1 MDLPAD
7 ATGRGMHVCRLGLS
21 RWIGRIQQYAD
32 DSGIRHQLIQ
42 KLEAFRFQESSEL
55 NDASR
60 VPARPVD
67 AGDEARLDRIN
78 GTREDDRD
86 GRRPKISFTTTMIPI
101 SAMQAKCTTRQNRRS
116 CCLPAPSA
124 ARAQYCLA
132 GLRRLELRYP
142 CASHVFEMS

>member
-1 MDLPAD
+1 LQHLKKRPI
-7 ATGRGMHVCRLGLS
+7 ATHFQPTLFGRQTLS
-21 RWIGRIQQYAD
+21 EMKVIEI
-32 DSGIRHQLIQ
+32 
-42 KLEAFRFQESSEL
+42 AFPSV
-55 NDASR
+55 AI
-60 VPARPVD
+60 PARLSTKELIDFVVD
-67 AGDEARLDRIN
+67 SKQFKRLDRIN